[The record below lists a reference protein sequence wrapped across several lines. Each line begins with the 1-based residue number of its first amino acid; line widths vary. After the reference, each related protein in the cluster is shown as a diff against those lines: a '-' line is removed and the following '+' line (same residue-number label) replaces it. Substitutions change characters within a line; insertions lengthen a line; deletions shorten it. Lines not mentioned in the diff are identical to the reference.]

1 VLRTRAGRQSRT
13 SGLSHLPCRSER
25 RGPPDPGT
33 SAVLKASEVVSA
45 MQWYRTI
52 AAAESELAMASIG
65 IETITSAKLTISFDM
80 PSASDPKTTQIGNYA

>member
-1 VLRTRAGRQSRT
+1 
-13 SGLSHLPCRSER
+13 
-25 RGPPDPGT
+25 
-33 SAVLKASEVVSA
+33 